1 MALARGMQRH
11 CFSRNMWSRKFRYS
25 FEVTT
30 SMHDVKRS
38 LAFLCAVLMLAPA
51 GWAQSTPQ
59 IGNQNEHWYSG
70 ITRKY
75 SPSYIPPV
83 DLSNSS
89 RLDQLVRA
97 GNLYLSLQDAIAL
110 ALENNID
117 IEVQRYNYDIRN
129 FALKS
134 AEAQACGG
142 NGCDPTFTANMSWA
156 RQASIVTN
164 AIVGGGVS
172 TNVGNNRTRNFSIQ
186 QGLPTG
192 GTATLNF
199 NNSSGTTNN
208 PNVNFVPNLQSSLN
222 LQMTQP
228 LLSGFGLALNRR
240 PIVIARN
247 DIRRTDFEFQQNV
260 NTVLNTVV
268 QAYWN
273 LVSAR
278 SNVDVVQQSLDLA
291 QQLYDNNR
299 KQLEIGTL
307 AALEVLQAETA
318 LESARSNLVQAQTA
332 VLTQENAMK
341 NLLSRNGIASPLI
354 ADAHIIPTDRIRVP
368 EVEPVTP
375 IQDLIDLAL
384 QKRPEIGVQQL
395 NLENQRINLQTTRNS
410 MLPQLN
416 LTGNVN
422 NVGTGGPLNPIPN
435 IDPLTGQLRPRNVN
449 TDLIGGY
456 GNILRQLFGVPT
468 ISYNVGFQFTVNL
481 RNRSAQAQMAQQTT
495 QLRTA
500 ELQLQRTL
508 NQIRVDVR
516 NAQIAVEQARARY
529 ASAEKAR
536 AIQEQVLRAEEQKY
550 QLGAS
555 TVYTVVQM
563 QRDLANTRQQELAAQ
578 VAYAQAKLQ
587 LDVATGNLMD
597 RYNIVFD
604 EAREGTIQ
612 RRADPIPDV
621 LTPQGQAANPAAPRP
636 LAPR

>member
-1 MALARGMQRH
+1 
-11 CFSRNMWSRKFRYS
+11 
-25 FEVTT
+25 
-30 SMHDVKRS
+30 MHDVKRS
-38 LAFLCAVLMLAPA
+38 LAFLCALLMLAPA
-51 GWAQSTPQ
+51 GRAQSTPQ

-117 IEVQRYNYDIRN
+117 IEVQRYNYEIRN
-129 FALKS
+129 YALKN

-142 NGCDPTFTANMSWA
+142 NGCDPQFTANMSWA
-156 RQASIVTN
+156 RNASIVTN

-192 GTATLNF
+192 ATATLNF
-199 NNSSGTTNN
+199 NNSSSTTNN

-228 LLSGFGLALNRR
+228 LLNGFGLALNRR

-260 NTVLNTVV
+260 NNILNTVI

-278 SNVDVVQQSLDLA
+278 SNVDVAQQSLDLA

-318 LESARSNLVQAQTA
+318 LESARANLVQAQTA
-332 VLTQENAMK
+332 VLTQENTMK
-341 NLLSRNGIASPLI
+341 NLLSRNGVASPLI

-375 IQDLIDLAL
+375 IQDLIDMAL

-395 NLENQRINLQTTRNS
+395 NLENQRLNLQNTRNS

-416 LTGNVN
+416 LTGNVSN
-422 NVGTGGPLNPIPN
+422 QGTGGPLNPIPN
-435 IDPLTGQLRPRNVN
+435 VDPLTGQLRPRNVN
-449 TDLIGGY
+449 TELVGGY

-468 ISYNVGFQFTVNL
+468 ISYNIGFQFTVNL
-481 RNRSAQAQMAQQTT
+481 RNRSAQAQMAQQTL

-508 NQIRVDVR
+508 NQIRADVR

-536 AIQEQVLRAEEQKY
+536 VIQEQVLRAEEQKY

-597 RYNIVFD
+597 RYNIVFE
-604 EAREGTIQ
+604 EAREGAIQ

-621 LTPQGQAANPAAPRP
+621 LTPQGQAAILASPKP